1 MNKPTRRG
9 ASALAI
15 GSAAAA
21 LLVAGCSSASQSSS
35 TGASGAGTSTGTS
48 AASSGNG
55 TLVFGITADAT
66 QLVPWT
72 ATAEQS
78 IQVLPQLY
86 STLLDKGTSG
96 DLTPGLAGLPTVSDN
111 GDTYTFTLQSG
122 VKFADGK
129 SLTSADVKYTF
140 DTIMQPSS
148 AASSATYFA
157 SVASVD
163 APTPTTVV
171 VHMKHPDSSF
181 PAGLVNITTG
191 IVPNGATAATLQAT
205 PDGSGPYEFV
215 SHVANESIT
224 LKRNPGYYAGKPGA
238 ATLEFRV
245 ITDDQSMAAA
255 LRTGS
260 IDAAVFTDPV
270 TAKTAQ
276 SSSVSIEKAGSLQYH
291 VLQLRAASPVLS
303 NVNSRLAI
311 QCAISRTDVLD
322 SAALG
327 AGEVTGPITSPQY
340 KSNPAAQPC
349 PTQNLAMAKQYLAKA
364 GTPNGFTLNLITS
377 QGLYASA
384 VDEAQSIQSQLG
396 QVGIKV
402 NVQTLSASAYV
413 NDWLTGNFEAAIAEN
428 GGSIDP
434 NTMYAKYFTSTGS
447 FSKVAG
453 YSSPTLN
460 SLFAQGIATTDATA
474 RASIYQQISAQ
485 LVDNAVWVW
494 LYTPEYYIA
503 VNNSVHGF
511 VPSTDADLSMLWKA
525 SI

>member
-1 MNKPTRRG
+1 MKKPTRRG

-15 GSAAAA
+15 GSAVAA
-21 LLVAGCSSASQSSS
+21 LLAAGCSSAAQPGTAGSSS
-35 TGASGAGTSTGTS
+35 SPG
-48 AASSGNG
+48 SSGNG
-55 TLVFGITADAT
+55 TLVFGITADVT

-86 STLLDKGTSG
+86 STLLAKDSSG
-96 DLTPGLAGLPTVSDN
+96 NIVPGLSGLPTVSDN
-111 GDTYTFTLQSG
+111 GDTYTFTLKSG
-122 VKFADGK
+122 VTFADGAA
-129 SLTSADVKYTF
+129 LTSADVKYTF
-140 DTIMQPSS
+140 DTIMKPSS

-163 APTPTTVV
+163 APNPSTVM
-171 VHMKHPDSSF
+171 VHMKHPDASF

-191 IVPNGATAATLQAT
+191 IVPSGATAAELQAK

-215 SHVANESIT
+215 SHVANESVT
-224 LKRNPGYYAGKPGA
+224 LKRNPDYYAGKPGA

-245 ITDDQSMAAA
+245 ISDDQSMAAA

-260 IDAAVFTDPV
+260 VDAAVFTDPV
-270 TAKTAQ
+270 TAKTAT
-276 SSSVSIEKAGSLQYH
+276 SNSVTIDKAGSLQYH

-303 NVNSRLAI
+303 NVNARLAI
-311 QCAISRTDVLD
+311 QCAISRPAVID

-327 AGEVTGPITSPQY
+327 AGQVTGPITSPAY
-340 KSNPAAQPC
+340 KSDSNAQPC
-349 PTQNLAMAKQYLAKA
+349 PTQNAAKAKEYLAKA
-364 GTPNGFTLNLITS
+364 GEPNGFTLNLITS

-434 NTMYAKYFTSTGS
+434 NTMYAKYFTSAGS
-447 FSKVAG
+447 FNKVAG

-460 SLFAQGIATTDATA
+460 SLFAQGIATTNTA
-474 RASIYQQISAQ
+474 ERKEIYQQISDQ

-511 VPSTDADLSMLWKA
+511 VASTDADLSSLWKA
-525 SI
+525 SIS

>member
-1 MNKPTRRG
+1 MYKPTRRG

-21 LLVAGCSSASQSSS
+21 LLVAGCSSASTASSAGSSS
-35 TGASGAGTSTGTS
+35 SPTASG
-48 AASSGNG
+48 GNG
-55 TLVFGITADAT
+55 TLVFGITADVT

-78 IQVLPQLY
+78 IQVLPQMY
-86 STLLDKGTSG
+86 STLLDMGTNG
-96 DLTPGLAGLPTVSDN
+96 DITPGLAALPTVSDN
-111 GDTYTFTLQSG
+111 GDTYTFALKSG

-129 SLTSADVKYTF
+129 TLTSADVKYTF

-163 APTPTTVV
+163 APNPTTVV

-181 PAGLVNITTG
+181 PAGLVKITTG
-191 IVPNGATAATLQAT
+191 IVPSGATAATLQAT

-215 SHVANESIT
+215 SHVANESLT
-224 LKRNPGYYAGKPGA
+224 LKRNPDFYAGKPGA

-245 ITDDQSMAAA
+245 IADDQSMAAA

-260 IDAAVFTDPV
+260 VDAAVFTDQV

-276 SSSVSIEKAGSLQYH
+276 SSQVSIEQAGSLQYH

-311 QCAISRTDVLD
+311 QCAISRTDVLQ

-327 AGEVTGPITSPQY
+327 AGQVSGPITSPQY
-340 KSNPAAQPC
+340 KSNPTAQPC
-349 PTQNLAMAKQYLAKA
+349 PTQDIAKAKEYLAKA
-364 GTPNGFTLNLITS
+364 GQPNGFTLNLITS

-384 VDEAQSIQSQLG
+384 VDEAQAIQSQLG

-460 SLFAQGIATTDATA
+460 SLFAQGIATTDTA
-474 RASIYQQISAQ
+474 QREHIYQQISAQ
-485 LVDNAVWVW
+485 LVDNAAWVW
-494 LYTPEYYIA
+494 LYTPEFYIA
-503 VNNSVHGF
+503 VNNSVHGL
-511 VPSTDADLSMLWKA
+511 VANTDADLSMLWKA